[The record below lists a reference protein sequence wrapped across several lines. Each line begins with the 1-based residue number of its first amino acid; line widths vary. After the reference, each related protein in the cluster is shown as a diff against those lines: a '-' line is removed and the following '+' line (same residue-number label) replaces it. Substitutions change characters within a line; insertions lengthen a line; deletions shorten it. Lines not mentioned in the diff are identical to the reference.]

1 MENRFHPVIAR
12 PQGRSNP
19 EQMTGSSRT
28 LRVLAMTLLLFCA
41 SLPAAAQVPGDACA
55 TAQQYKVNAGPETL
69 GVVHMM
75 VCEGGTWKSI
85 VSSNAAGEVTQIGNQ
100 ICANNDYLKYDGT
113 KFICTPGTGGA
124 ALSGILAATGGNS
137 INSGDHAQV
146 WNWQLTT
153 ADKDAFT
160 FTENIASTATGN
172 SSILKAATLG
182 TSTAT
187 PFMITNL
194 GAANSFVV
202 NDETGDADT
211 TPFVIAADGNVG
223 IGTASP
229 ESKLH
234 LAENLPAPGIATMR
248 INNTANQSSSA
259 IVFEESNQ
267 GDNFTIRYN
276 TDSAMLGGN
285 ENYLEFL
292 ANGVTPVMIL
302 DRGNPVYGVGV
313 GTPIGYPPA
322 AKLEVRN
329 SGTEDILNLYDSA
342 TEVLTVL
349 DGGNVGIRETSPV
362 YSLEIASN
370 VEDGIIITQAAATDN
385 QNPFIEMRRSK
396 GTVAAPVL
404 VDLDTKLGEL
414 AANGYNGSSYLNAAL
429 IAAVVDGTVTSGAAD
444 MPTRLEFN
452 VQADGAGAWMGDGA
466 SVPELVIKS
475 TGNIGIGTATPAH
488 KLTVSGDFAD
498 DGILIE
504 NIRATDLDSG
514 NLDFRRARGTSATP
528 LVPTS
533 GDELAHITF
542 QGYAGGGTYTT
553 AADIIATLDG
563 TSSGGGDMPG
573 LLTFRTRADGAGSIS
588 TRMVIDNSG
597 SVGIGV
603 STPPSKFVVAPPAS
617 AAVAGGGTI
626 TADACGTIKQITS
639 TGNVTTNTT
648 NTFTAPTASYAGCCM
663 TVINVDTADT
673 ITLDANTLFKT
684 IGGANQALGPSDA
697 VEVCSNGTNWYQ
709 IGAVSA
715 NQ

>member
-1 MENRFHPVIAR
+1 
-12 PQGRSNP
+12 
-19 EQMTGSSRT
+19 
-28 LRVLAMTLLLFCA
+28 MTLMLFCA
-41 SLPAAAQVPGDACA
+41 SLPAAAQVPGDPCA
-55 TAQQYKVNAGPETL
+55 TAQQYKVNGGPETS

-85 VSSNAAGEVTQIGNQ
+85 VSSNAAGEVTKIGNQ
-100 ICANNDYLKYDGT
+100 TCASNDYFKFDGT
-113 KFICTPGTGGA
+113 KFICTTAGGA
-124 ALSGILAATGGNS
+124 ALSGITAATGGNS
-137 INSGDHAQV
+137 INSGDHAQT

-160 FTENIASTATGN
+160 FTENTASTATGH
-172 SSILKAATLG
+172 SSVLKAATLA

-194 GAANSFVV
+194 GAANSFRV

-211 TPFVIAADGNVG
+211 SPFVIQADGDVGIGTTTPSSKLHIGRGSTTTADIGAIFLQSGNGAGLARDWKLYSDGTGNFAIRDMGYNNSGGGMSYDAFVIKYDGTVG
-223 IGTASP
+223 IGTATPSTLLDMVGLGTV
-229 ESKLH
+229 S
-234 LAENLPAPGIATMR
+234 
-248 INNTANQSSSA
+248 NTAPH
-259 IVFEESNQ
+259 V
-267 GDNFTIRYN
+267 
-276 TDSAMLGGN
+276 
-285 ENYLEFL
+285 
-292 ANGVTPVMIL
+292 
-302 DRGNPVYGVGV
+302 
-313 GTPIGYPPA
+313 
-322 AKLEVRN
+322 KL
-329 SGTEDILNLYDSA
+329 SD
-342 TEVLTVL
+342 
-349 DGGNVGIRETSPV
+349 
-362 YSLEIASN
+362 
-370 VEDGIIITQAAATDN
+370 
-385 QNPFIEMRRSK
+385 
-396 GTVAAPVL
+396 
-404 VDLDTKLGEL
+404 
-414 AANGYNGSSYLNAAL
+414 AANGLYGSVADSDNATG
-429 IAAVVDGTVTSGAAD
+429 GTIDFRFGATESFGVFSRGFVIRDETSGANRFFIN
-444 MPTRLEFN
+444 P
-452 VQADGAGAWMGDGA
+452 
-466 SVPELVIKS
+466 S
-475 TGNIGIGTATPAH
+475 GNIGIGTATPAH

-504 NIRATDLDSG
+504 NIRNTDSDSG
-514 NLDFRRARGTSATP
+514 NLNFRRARGTSATP

-533 GDELAHITF
+533 GDELAHIEF
-542 QGYAGGGTYTT
+542 QGYDGAGGHTT

-573 LLTFRTRADGAGSIS
+573 QLTFRTRADGAGITS

-617 AAVAGGGTI
+617 AAVADGGTI

-648 NTFTAPTASYAGCCM
+648 DTFTAPTASYAGCCM

>member
-1 MENRFHPVIAR
+1 
-12 PQGRSNP
+12 
-19 EQMTGSSRT
+19 MTGSPRT

-41 SLPAAAQVPGDACA
+41 SLPTAAQVPGDACA
-55 TAQQYKVNAGPETL
+55 TAQQYKVNGGPETL
-69 GVVHMM
+69 GLVHMM
-75 VCEGGTWKSI
+75 VCDGGTWKSI
-85 VSSNAAGEVTQIGNQ
+85 VSSNAAGEVTKIGNQ
-100 ICANNDYLKYDGT
+100 TCANGDFFKYDGT
-113 KFICTPGTGGA
+113 KLICTTAGGA
-124 ALSGILAATGGNS
+124 ALSGITAAIADNS
-137 INSGDHAQV
+137 INNGNWNQV
-146 WNWQLTT
+146 WNWQL
-153 ADKDAFT
+153 AAGEIGFT
-160 FTENIASTATGN
+160 FGENTASAGGSAN
-172 SSILKAATLG
+172 QYILAAKTLA

-194 GAANSFVV
+194 GAADSFRV

-211 TPFVIAADGNVG
+211 TPFVIDASGNVG
-223 IGTASP
+223 IGTATP
-229 ESKLH
+229 ENKFH
-234 LAENLPAPGIATMR
+234 LAENLPAPGIATLR
-248 INNTANQSSSA
+248 INNTANQSSSQ

-276 TDSAMLGGN
+276 TDNAMLGGN

-302 DRGNPVYGVGV
+302 DRGSPVYGVGV

-329 SGTEDILNLYDSA
+329 SGTEDILNLYDGA
-342 TEVLTVL
+342 AEVLTVL
-349 DGGNVGIRETSPV
+349 DGGKVGIGETNPV
-362 YSLEIASN
+362 YSLEMASN
-370 VEDGIIITQAAATDN
+370 VEDGIVITQAATTDN
-385 QNPFIEMRRSK
+385 QNPFIEARRSK
-396 GTVAAPVL
+396 GTVAAPTL
-404 VDLDTKLGEL
+404 VDLDTKLMEIS
-414 AANGYNGSSYLNAAL
+414 AYGYNGSAYNHAGIMAF
-429 IAAVVDGTVTSGAAD
+429 VVDGAVTSGAAD

-466 SVPELVIKS
+466 STPELVIKND
-475 TGNIGIGTATPAH
+475 GNVGIGTATPSH
-488 KLTVSGDFAD
+488 KLTVSGNFAD

-573 LLTFRTRADGAGSIS
+573 LLTFRTRADGAGSVS

-648 NTFTAPTASYAGCCM
+648 NTFTVPTASYAGCCM
-663 TVINVDTADT
+663 IVINVDTADT